1 MSRGFLLV
9 NESKAKMMSIR
20 LNRIEE
26 LLNACDMELLK
37 QRRILVQMLKSAE
50 TGLEDREHSIKEQ
63 LRQMAILEMQKGK
76 DEDEMLDQTLK
87 AIEIV
92 NIGDISSEK
101 DNLEQSCDY
110 LLAKKAELD
119 KQEEELLKEKHKREL
134 KKAAAMPKSK
144 QKQLALLQQQ

>member
-1 MSRGFLLV
+1 
-9 NESKAKMMSIR
+9 
-20 LNRIEE
+20 
-26 LLNACDMELLK
+26 
-37 QRRILVQMLKSAE
+37 
-50 TGLEDREHSIKEQ
+50 
-63 LRQMAILEMQKGK
+63 MAILEMQKGK

-119 KQEEELLKEKHKREL
+119 KQEEELLKEKNKREL
-134 KKAAAMPKSK
+134 KKLAQLPKMK
-144 QKQLALLQQQ
+144 QKQLQQQ